1 MSRPVVG
8 HASVEFLH
16 EPTPYIACDEERT
29 TSRIL
34 PIADAGTLVRE
45 HLHQTSNRIADQRDP
60 AQAVRV
66 ADPGVI
72 AREAAGSA
80 LEVGMFAIAAAGHVT
95 AAWAKSDAQVPAV
108 IFGVEVK

>member
-1 MSRPVVG
+1 M
-8 HASVEFLH
+8 
-16 EPTPYIACDEERT
+16 
-29 TSRIL
+29 
-34 PIADAGTLVRE
+34 
-45 HLHQTSNRIADQRDP
+45 
-60 AQAVRV
+60 
-66 ADPGVI
+66 I